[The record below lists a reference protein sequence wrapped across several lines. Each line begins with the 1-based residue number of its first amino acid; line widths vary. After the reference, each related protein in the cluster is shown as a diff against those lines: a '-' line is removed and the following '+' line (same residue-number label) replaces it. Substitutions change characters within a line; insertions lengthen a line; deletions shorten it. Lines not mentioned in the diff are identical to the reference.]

1 MGKCY
6 QTLNCRKAIH
16 KEVTNISFSNTNL
29 TGTLFSVC
37 NIEMVILILPV
48 AVNNFL
54 EYHGFA

>member
-1 MGKCY
+1 MSKCY
-6 QTLNCRKAIH
+6 QTLNCRKTNH
-16 KEVTNISFSNTNL
+16 TVTFISFEGTNL
-29 TGTLFSVC
+29 TGRLFSVC